1 MKVRK
6 LVGIWGILALLSLLV
21 IPMAVFAADTDT
33 GTTEVTG
40 NPTAT
45 IDITAPTEMLTFTL
59 IIGGNSN
66 TGTLNVLSNIDW
78 TCKVK
83 DADTTNTNGFMTSWN
98 GTAYDTSLKL
108 DNAMHVLYETAPTA
122 DVTLPT
128 EANIVAGTEAG
139 QSDDAGENFTI
150 KFSQV
155 VEYGDERLATG
166 NNYRIVVTFSAA
178 ATV

>member
-1 MKVRK
+1 MKVKK
-6 LVGIWGILALLSLLV
+6 LVGVLGTLALLSLLV
-21 IPMAVFAADTDT
+21 MPMAVFAADTDSD
-33 GTTEVTG
+33 TTEVKG

-45 IDITAPTEMLTFTL
+45 IDITAPAGMATFTL
-59 IIGGNSN
+59 IIGSN
-66 TGTLNVLSNIDW
+66 DDTGTLNVLSNIDW

-83 DADTTNTNGFMTSWN
+83 DADVTNTNGFVTSWN

-108 DNAMHVLYETAPTA
+108 DNAMHVICTAEGT

-128 EANIVAGTEAG
+128 EATIAAGDETG
-139 QSDDAGENFTI
+139 QSDDTGENFTI

-155 VEYGDERLATG
+155 VEYGDERLSG
-166 NNYRIVVTFSAA
+166 SDVYRIVVTFSAA